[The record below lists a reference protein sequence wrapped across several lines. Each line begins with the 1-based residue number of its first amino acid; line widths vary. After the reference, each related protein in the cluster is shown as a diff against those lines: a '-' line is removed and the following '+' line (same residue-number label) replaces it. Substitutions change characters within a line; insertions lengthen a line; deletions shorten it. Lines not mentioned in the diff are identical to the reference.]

1 MKPCIYGLDKY
12 CFWRSSFKINYQQFI
27 FRLTHKNWWN
37 CRWFEKITPEK
48 LKVSSFLV
56 LNVMKLLIWLIV
68 LKYYSYF
75 FFIDDTIQCLYRK
88 NFPLHQEHEMIYLK
102 YTRVVLKITIWTRYP
117 TIQLMKDEWTNNL
130 YCLVDNVMSR
140 DYLAYDVFYLIK
152 LVNDVQYIATNII

>member
-75 FFIDDTIQCLYRK
+75 FFYWWHYSVLISKEFSTTSRAWDDLFKIHESCFK
-88 NFPLHQEHEMIYLK
+88 NY
-102 YTRVVLKITIWTRYP
+102 
-117 TIQLMKDEWTNNL
+117 NL
-130 YCLVDNVMSR
+130 NQISNHP
-140 DYLAYDVFYLIK
+140 
-152 LVNDVQYIATNII
+152 VNERWMN